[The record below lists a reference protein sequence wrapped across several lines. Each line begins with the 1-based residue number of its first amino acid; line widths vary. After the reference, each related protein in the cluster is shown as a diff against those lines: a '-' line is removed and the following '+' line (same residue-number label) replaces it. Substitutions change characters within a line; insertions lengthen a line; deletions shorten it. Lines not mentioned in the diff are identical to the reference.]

1 MNKLIIAIGRF
12 LFGNREDAAEFYG
25 MVKDRT
31 IKPMESGSELL
42 ARIERNVERDL
53 LTDRVWVS
61 AMVIAAAAVLSVT
74 LASGAIN
81 GAVGWSAKKINA
93 FQQERVQGL
102 VKESDA
108 RIDAAAKMAAEAVE
122 KERNK

>member
-12 LFGNREDAAEFYG
+12 LFGNREDTAEFYG

-31 IKPMESGSELL
+31 VKPMESGSELL

-53 LTDRVWVS
+53 LTDQVWVS
-61 AMVIAAAAVLSVT
+61 AMIIAAAAVLAVT

-93 FQQERVQGL
+93 FQQERVQEL
-102 VKESDA
+102 VKESEA
-108 RIDAAAKMAAEAVE
+108 RIDVAAKMAADAVE
-122 KERNK
+122 KEKNK